1 MDFKMYT
8 ISCGT
13 GPAPSHT
20 VNVELSDGTRISI
33 QSQDLQK
40 FLDLQ
45 TAIAE
50 VEAAYVEADE

>member
-1 MDFKMYT
+1 MYT